1 MSDKSAQRE
10 FANALLVDV
19 APDEEEF
26 LDAYEAAVTGVTG
39 GRRIGTGMG
48 LPPEMIGALGMV
60 AVWISRSVFDRL
72 LEWSG
77 GMAAEIAKKFIVDT
91 GVDKLKKWLLA
102 PGKQSLA
109 GVLTATGELE
119 ILAIVERDAQVAGLS
134 RGDIDILQKAVVERL
149 GLSAAKS
156 ET

>member
-1 MSDKSAQRE
+1 
-10 FANALLVDV
+10 
-19 APDEEEF
+19 
-26 LDAYEAAVTGVTG
+26 
-39 GRRIGTGMG
+39 
-48 LPPEMIGALGMV
+48 MIGALGMV

-77 GMAAEIAKKFIVDT
+77 SMAAEIAKKFIVDT

-102 PGKQSLA
+102 PGKQSLTGA
-109 GVLTATGELE
+109 LTATGELE

-134 RGDIDILQKAVVERL
+134 RDDIEILQKAVVERL
-149 GLSAAKS
+149 GLSGAKS